1 MKKTQDKKLEDKI
14 KDLIKDT
21 IQEMGYILVDVK
33 FTTEEA
39 YEGEKA
45 LVITID
51 KSNSGQGIT
60 IDDCAKVSR
69 RIGKI
74 LDKADLIK
82 ESYIL
87 EVSSPGVKETISLP
101 EWNEEG

>member
-1 MKKTQDKKLEDKI
+1 MKNIQDKKLEETI
-14 KDLIKDT
+14 KNLIEDT
-21 IQEMGYILVDVK
+21 INKMGYILVDVK

-51 KSNSGQGIT
+51 KSNSGKGIT

-87 EVSSPGVKETISLP
+87 EVSSPGVKETVTLP
-101 EWNEEG
+101 EWNEE

>member
-1 MKKTQDKKLEDKI
+1 MKNIQDKKLEETIKNLIEDPINKI
-14 KDLIKDT
+14 
-21 IQEMGYILVDVK
+21 GYILVDVK
-33 FTTEEA
+33 LTTEEA
-39 YEGEKA
+39 YEGKRA

-51 KSNSGQGIT
+51 KSNSGKGIT

-87 EVSSPGVKETISLP
+87 EVSSPGVKETVTLP
-101 EWNEEG
+101 EWNEE